1 MHSKYLRVFFQIFPT
16 QPIRNLH
23 QDLKSLHTCR
33 FDNFLPLNK
42 YGLDIFL
49 SRLKLPDYQMC
60 PIPPLRE
67 SHLPA
72 CGVVDPTDHYLVSA
86 HFGKL
91 DAEDK
96 QVQSKGGDRDRQAAR
111 SSQGSERRK
120 LTIRAAGGDGVNRT
134 QQPRLLLAPL
144 RPRP

>member
-1 MHSKYLRVFFQIFPT
+1 
-16 QPIRNLH
+16 
-23 QDLKSLHTCR
+23 
-33 FDNFLPLNK
+33 
-42 YGLDIFL
+42 
-49 SRLKLPDYQMC
+49 
-60 PIPPLRE
+60 
-67 SHLPA
+67 
-72 CGVVDPTDHYLVSA
+72 VSA